1 MYFLFCVVCIFI
13 SVFKFEVSKH
23 GQKRKLGFDFPE
35 FEVRMEWK
43 LKQVRVAANSEYG
56 PNTKYIRF

>member
-1 MYFLFCVVCIFI
+1 MYFLSCVVCIFI

-35 FEVRMEWK
+35 FEVRMEDVEAGGDHNHS
-43 LKQVRVAANSEYG
+43 L
-56 PNTKYIRF
+56 